1 MVDKTKP
8 VFLPLFVNAALAQLE
23 EAGERGCLGPC
34 TGISCVCK
42 TRWVESSIDGRTPLW
57 GPRFCSHLTVSLVQ
71 NLEEGKQPRFL
82 GSLVYA
88 CYAGLEPGLHE
99 ALSLRG
105 GGGLGPTFL
114 CLLPVPP

>member
-1 MVDKTKP
+1 MSKRP
-8 VFLPLFVNAALAQLE
+8 PLPH
-23 EAGERGCLGPC
+23 
-34 TGISCVCK
+34 K

-57 GPRFCSHLTVSLVQ
+57 GPRFCSHITVSLVQ